1 MKGSRGYQGAA
12 IMRPEAGHPQIFSI
26 VAHFSSQADLDAWTS
41 SELRG
46 RLVAEADEVSIGGL
60 NVQQA
65 AGLEAWFQLPG
76 QPIVVPPPRYKM
88 AVVTW
93 VALLPLLIVTNLVAT
108 PVLAPLPPI
117 LRLVPISMV
126 LVGLMTWAVMPL
138 MTKAFRFWLY
148 P

>member
-1 MKGSRGYQGAA
+1 
-12 IMRPEAGHPQIFSI
+12 MRPEAGHPQIFSI

-93 VALLPLLIVTNLVAT
+93 GALLPLLIVTNLVAT
-108 PVLAPLPPI
+108 PLLAPLPPI

-126 LVGLMTWAVMPL
+126 LVSLMTWAVMPW